1 MIRIDIRPVWR
12 FSSDTEREFDFLLI
26 AILEGIQATGK
37 LTQAAESAAISYR
50 HAWNLVADWEK
61 FFGAPLAQ
69 KLQGRGT
76 KLTPLGERLLWS
88 GQRAQARLAPELDN
102 LAAEFAR
109 SINETLTEATP
120 LVVHASHDFA
130 IAALRSLTSGSA
142 GAGRLP
148 KKGGL
153 AALAAVRRGGC
164 AGAGVHLPPGGPR
177 PPRA

>member
-61 FFGAPLAQ
+61 FFGAPLVQ

-142 GAGRLP
+142 ERLSRSNKRQP
-148 KKGGL
+148 HRP
-153 AALAAVRRGGC
+153 AALR
-164 AGAGVHLPPGGPR
+164 PPGMGMCR
-177 PPRA
+177 SHCPPRR